1 MRIERDQIKTL
12 AIIGVM
18 AAVFVGG
25 LWLPQRLE
33 EQRLRESIEQAQKQ
47 LGFDRAASE
56 GLAALNQ
63 TVLDLRETV
72 DRTRKEVPERDDLA
86 DLLRTLTRELE
97 SRQISEVEIQNL
109 PVLAGDDYS
118 VMPLTLRFRAS
129 APATFGFV
137 KHIEDM
143 RRLVRVTRV
152 EIAPD
157 PSKPNEPPM
166 ARVELCAF
174 FAPEREA
181 RTR

>member
-18 AAVFVGG
+18 AGVFVGA
-25 LWLPQRLE
+25 LWLPQRFE
-33 EQRLRESIEQAQKQ
+33 ERRLRESIAESQKQ
-47 LGFDRAASE
+47 LGFDRASSE
-56 GLAALNQ
+56 GLAELNQ
-63 TVLDLRETV
+63 VVLELRQTL
-72 DRTRKEVPERDDLA
+72 DRTRKDVPRRDDLA

-97 SRQISEVEIQNL
+97 ARQVSEVEIQNL

-118 VMPLTLRFRAS
+118 VMPLTVRFRAS
-129 APATFGFV
+129 APAAFGFV

-152 EIAPD
+152 ELAVD
-157 PSKPNEPPM
+157 PAKPAEPPV

-181 RTR
+181 TR